1 MNVLYCRVSTAEQ
14 NTDRQRVNEKD
25 YDLIIEDKCSG
36 SIPFFEREGGKEI
49 KKLIGHNVIHNI
61 YVYQIDRLG
70 RDLRD
75 IINVIYYLNKLK
87 IPVHF
92 VQQGLRTLD
101 ENGNENPIAKM
112 IISIL
117 GIVGEMEKNQI
128 KERQKE
134 GIKIAQMKGKY
145 TGRQIGSKEDTL
157 KFLSKP
163 DNKKA
168 LEYLK
173 KNYKVEDI
181 SKIVGIHTNTIY
193 KIKKL
198 AMAS

>member
-1 MNVLYCRVSTAEQ
+1 MKVLYCRVSTIDQ
-14 NTDRQRVNEKD
+14 KTDRQRVNESDFKH
-25 YDLIIEDKCSG
+25 IVEDRCSG
-36 SIPFFEREGGKEI
+36 AIPFFDREGGKEI
-49 KKLIGHNVIHNI
+49 QKLISHQVITELH
-61 YVYQIDRLG
+61 VYQIDRLG

-75 IINVIYYLNKLK
+75 IINVIHYLNGLK

-92 VQQGLRTLD
+92 LQQGLRTLD
-101 ENGNENPIAKM
+101 DNGKENPISKM

-117 GIVGEMEKNQI
+117 GIVGEMERNQI

-134 GIKIAQMKGKY
+134 GIKIAHMKGKY
-145 TGRQIGSKEDTL
+145 TGRQAGSKEDTL

-163 DNKKA
+163 QNKLA

-173 KNYKVEDI
+173 KNYKVNEI
-181 SKIVGIHTNTIY
+181 EKIVGIHSNTIY

-198 AMAS
+198 ASIS